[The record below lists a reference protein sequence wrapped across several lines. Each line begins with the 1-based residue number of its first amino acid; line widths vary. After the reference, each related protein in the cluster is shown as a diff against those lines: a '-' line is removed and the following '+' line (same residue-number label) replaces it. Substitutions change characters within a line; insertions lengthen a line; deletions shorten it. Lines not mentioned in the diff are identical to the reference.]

1 MSFANKVV
9 IVTGASSGIG
19 AAIAVAFAKEK
30 ANVTMVGRNE
40 TKLKKVAEECERNGS
55 KPLVI
60 IADITNEDQVKSLIK
75 ETVEKF
81 GKLDVLVNNAG
92 LARLGTLTGGD
103 MLQAYDETMKTN
115 VRAQLH
121 VTTEALQH
129 LIQTKGNIINI
140 SSVAGTCVTKFPDFS
155 SYNISK
161 AALNHFTKCAAL
173 ELSKHGVRVNS
184 VSPGPVRSDFMENA
198 GSTFSLESV
207 PTPLGKISGPEEI
220 ADVVIFLASDR
231 AKSITGA
238 DYVVDNGFL
247 LNCP

>member
-1 MSFANKVV
+1 MSFASKVV

-19 AAIAVAFAKEK
+19 AAIAIAFAKEK

-60 IADITNEDQVKSLIK
+60 VADITNEDQVKSLIK
-75 ETVEKF
+75 ETIVKF

-92 LARLGTLTGGD
+92 MAKFGTLMGGD

-115 VRAQLH
+115 VRAQVH

-140 SSVAGTCVTKFPDFS
+140 SSVAGTRPSKSASLT

-173 ELSKHGVRVNS
+173 ELSTRGVRVNS

-220 ADVVIFLASDR
+220 ADVVLFLASDR
-231 AKSITGA
+231 AKSITGS
-238 DYVVDNGFL
+238 DYIVDNGYIL
-247 LNCP
+247 S

>member
-60 IADITNEDQVKSLIK
+60 VADITNEDQVKSLIK
-75 ETVEKF
+75 ETIEKF

-92 LARLGTLTGGD
+92 MAKFGTLMGGD

-140 SSVAGTCVTKFPDFS
+140 SSVAGTRPSLAAS
-155 SYNISK
+155 SFTSYSISK

-198 GSTFSLESV
+198 GSTFSLESI

-220 ADVVIFLASDR
+220 ADVVLFLASDR
-231 AKSITGA
+231 AKSITGS
-238 DYVVDNGFL
+238 DYIVDNGYIL
-247 LNCP
+247 S